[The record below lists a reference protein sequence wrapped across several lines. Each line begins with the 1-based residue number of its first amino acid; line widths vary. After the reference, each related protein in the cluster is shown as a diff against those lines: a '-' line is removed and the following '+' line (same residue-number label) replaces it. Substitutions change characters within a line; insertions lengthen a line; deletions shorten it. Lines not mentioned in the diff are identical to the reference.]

1 LNPLLDTSMKG
12 IAGLP
17 CAYRFDPDAPDI
29 DIPDPDAPDIDIPD
43 PDAPDIELADE
54 PLDLELDRA
63 LD

>member
-1 LNPLLDTSMKG
+1 
-12 IAGLP
+12 LP